1 MLARLLPLLVLVM
14 MVSAGSALAQESS
27 VEVLP
32 VPQGASSGEAVPAAP
47 ANPEAPLDP
56 DAPVVSPAPP
66 PCGTQPITI
75 ARMQWPSSAILAEIH
90 ARLLKAHFGCD
101 VQVQEGDMASA
112 GSSMGTTGQPAVV
125 PEMWIARIA
134 DIWNAATKAQKVRQA
149 GNSYAEATFEGW
161 FVPDYAAAQ
170 WPEVTTIDGLKA
182 HARDFAVSGASKGRF
197 VSCPVD
203 WGCSVVNRNMLR
215 ANGLDGL
222 FEIVEPANRFE
233 LDTLIAEAVG
243 RKEPILFYY
252 WQPNAILSQ
261 FGFKSVE
268 LGAYNKDNFACL
280 GRTTCGGPLPSGFA
294 PDPVIIALSEW
305 VFLEAPQIAA
315 YFGRARMPLGE
326 MNTML
331 QALSDGG
338 TAEQIADS
346 FVATREDVWRPWL
359 GTIATPVGTT
369 VP

>member
-1 MLARLLPLLVLVM
+1 MLVRLLPLLAVLLM
-14 MVSAGSALAQESS
+14 LPAGALGQEGS

-32 VPQGASSGEAVPAAP
+32 APEGVSSGEAMPAG
-47 ANPEAPLDP
+47 PEAAADP
-56 DAPVVSPAPP
+56 DAPVVAAAAP

-101 VQVQEGDMASA
+101 VRVQESDMASA

-125 PEMWIARIA
+125 PEMWITRIA

-149 GNSYAEATFEGW
+149 GTTYAETTFEGW

-170 WPEVTTIDGLKA
+170 WPEVTTIEGLKA
-182 HARDFAVSGASKGRF
+182 HAGDFAVGGAGKGRF

-203 WGCSVVNRNMLR
+203 WACSLVNRNMLR
-215 ANGLDGL
+215 AAGLDGL

-233 LDTLIAEAVG
+233 LDTLIAEAVS

-261 FGFKSVE
+261 FAFRSVQ
-268 LGAYNKDNFACL
+268 LGDYNKDNFACL
-280 GRTTCGGPLPSGFA
+280 ARTTCGGPLPTGFA

-305 VFLEAPQIAA
+305 VFLDAPQVAA

-346 FVATREDVWRPWL
+346 FVATREEVWRPWL
-359 GTIATPVGTT
+359 GTIV
-369 VP
+369 VPAGSPSP

>member
-1 MLARLLPLLVLVM
+1 MLVRLLPHLALLV
-14 MVSAGSALAQESS
+14 MVSAGGALAQENS

-32 VPQGASSGEAVPAAP
+32 VPQGASSGETMPAAP
-47 ANPEAPLDP
+47 ADAEAPVDP
-56 DAPVVSPAPP
+56 AEPVAAPPPP

-101 VQVQEGDMASA
+101 VRVQESDMASA

-125 PEMWIARIA
+125 PEMWITRIA

-170 WPEVTTIDGLKA
+170 WPEVTTIEGLKA
-182 HARDFAVSGASKGRF
+182 HARDFAVGGATKGRF

-215 ANGLDGL
+215 AAGLDGL
-222 FEIVEPANRFE
+222 FEVVEPANRFE
-233 LDTLIAEAVG
+233 LDTLIAEAVS

-261 FGFKSVE
+261 FAFKGVD
-268 LGAYNKDNFACL
+268 LGPYNKDNFVCL
-280 GRTTCGGPLPSGFA
+280 GRTGCGGPLPTGFA

-305 VFLEAPQIAA
+305 VFLDAPQVAA
-315 YFGRARMPLGE
+315 YFGRARLPLAE
-326 MNTML
+326 MNAML

-338 TAEQIADS
+338 TPEQIADS
-346 FVATREDVWRPWL
+346 FVATREEVWRPWL
-359 GTIATPVGTT
+359 GTIANPVGTT
-369 VP
+369 AP